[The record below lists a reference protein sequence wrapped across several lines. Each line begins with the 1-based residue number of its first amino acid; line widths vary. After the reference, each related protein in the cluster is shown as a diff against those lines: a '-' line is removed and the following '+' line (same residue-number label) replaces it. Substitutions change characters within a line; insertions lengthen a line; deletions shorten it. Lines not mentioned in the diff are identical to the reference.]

1 MSEDAIPQPTTIK
14 PVQLNVSGKTLALI
28 TGGGLL
34 GGALIVLGAIMP
46 AEFNSDPTGL
56 GKLTGIARLWA
67 PGEKGFE
74 GAGALAFSS
83 DQPKA
88 SHIVEIPLGAT
99 EWKEAAIEY
108 KVSMHPGQS
117 IFYKWEARNLDGT
130 PATVPVEVDQH
141 GHDLPATGQPQ
152 TVINYRKARLLSDQG
167 SLTAPIDG
175 IFGWYFK
182 NHASDPIIIR
192 LEIEGFYTLVPPG
205 QPGNEFSIRPFDPNA
220 PDEPDEPVD
229 DLLDPK

>member
-1 MSEDAIPQPTTIK
+1 MSDDTIPQPTPIK
-14 PVQLNVSGKTLALI
+14 PVQLNVSGRTLAAI

-67 PGEKGFE
+67 PETKGFS
-74 GAGALAFSS
+74 GASELGYSS
-83 DQPKA
+83 QTPKT
-88 SHIVEIPLGAT
+88 SLIVDIPLGAT

-108 KVSMHPGQS
+108 KVAMLPGQS

-130 PATVPVEVDQH
+130 PVTVPVEVDQH
-141 GHDLPATGQPQ
+141 GHDISPEGGAE
-152 TVINYRKARLLSDQG
+152 TVVEYRKDRLLSDQG
-167 SLTAPIDG
+167 SMTAPLAG
-175 IFGWYFK
+175 IFGWYFR
-182 NHASDPIIIR
+182 NHASDPIMIR

-220 PDEPDEPVD
+220 PDEPVD
-229 DLLDPK
+229 DLLDKQQ

>member
-1 MSEDAIPQPTTIK
+1 MSEDTIPQPTPIK
-14 PVQLNVSGKTLALI
+14 PVQLNVSGNTLALI

-67 PGEKGFE
+67 PETKGFS
-74 GAGALAFSS
+74 GASELSYSS
-83 DQPKA
+83 QTPKT
-88 SHIVEIPLGAT
+88 SHIVDIPLGAA

-108 KVSMHPGQS
+108 KVAMRPGQS

-130 PATVPVEVDQH
+130 PVTVPVEVDQH
-141 GHDLPATGQPQ
+141 GHDIVEGGGE
-152 TVINYRKARLLSDQG
+152 TVVEYRKGRLLSDQG
-167 SLTAPIDG
+167 SMTAPLDG

-182 NHASDPIIIR
+182 NHASDPIMIR

-220 PDEPDEPVD
+220 PDEPVD
-229 DLLDPK
+229 DLLDTQ